1 MIFKAQITAKQDSAI
16 IYSVPLCIAA
26 ETVGFTLALLL
37 SGLCRFGLG
46 CHEAFQMCRRGILG
60 RSSNDGPSCGASW
73 SSRRCCLAGGQQR
86 RRPGLR
92 RTEAATVGRCSHLGL
107 LALADLLEEH
117 SPSLPG
123 LVASRS
129 RLGRLLASQR
139 CLEGRLG
146 GLLVS
151 QPRCLEASRLEL
163 TSSGLLLQ
171 LADHRLVSRNA
182 TSGVE
187 LTGRVA
193 SSRREAAPTLP
204 TAAVPVA
211 SVSTVTVTTIAS
223 AAISASVPSSES
235 ATVVAM
241 WATALIAATA
251 AAAVEARV
259 ETLRE
264 APASPSPL
272 TAKPSSSVCR
282 HGFSSPY
289 DRSVRD
295 RRSGA

>member
-1 MIFKAQITAKQDSAI
+1 M
-16 IYSVPLCIAA
+16 
-26 ETVGFTLALLL
+26 
-37 SGLCRFGLG
+37 
-46 CHEAFQMCRRGILG
+46 
-60 RSSNDGPSCGASW
+60 
-73 SSRRCCLAGGQQR
+73 AGGQQR
-86 RRPGLR
+86 RRSGLR

-171 LADHRLVSRNA
+171 LADHRLATGLVSRNA

-241 WATALIAATA
+241 WATALITATA

-272 TAKPSSSVCR
+272 TTKPSASVCR